1 MDAITGSVVPGA
13 MTSGEGDGE
22 GSVGSVG
29 EEVIA
34 ICVCV
39 DAGEGENTALRTGA
53 EMSAE
58 DGAAFAVLSPAQPV
72 QTSASIANVSK
83 NNVVH
88 FI

>member
-22 GSVGSVG
+22 GSVG